1 MECSE
6 ETRLIEENIN
16 LVYYTVRKYFYN
28 NEDYY
33 DLGMIGLIKG
43 VKSYDKNKGAISTYL
58 MKCIKNEIMMRY
70 RRDKNPK
77 DCLSLDYDTE
87 NTKLSNLISDNTNI
101 EDEILKKEQCEL
113 LYECLNKLTK
123 IEKYIIVH
131 YYGLY
136 NSDKM
141 SQKDI
146 AKDLNMKP
154 TSVTKIHL
162 RVLKKLKKLI
172 EERYKC

>member
-1 MECSE
+1 
-6 ETRLIEENIN
+6 
-16 LVYYTVRKYFYN
+16 
-28 NEDYY
+28 
-33 DLGMIGLIKG
+33 
-43 VKSYDKNKGAISTYL
+43 
-58 MKCIKNEIMMRY
+58 MMRY

>member
-6 ETRLIEENIN
+6 ETKMIEDNIN

-33 DLGMIGLIKG
+33 DLGMIGLVKG

-58 MKCIKNEIMMRY
+58 MKCIRNEIMMRY

-77 DCLSLDYDTE
+77 VTLSLDYE
-87 NTKLSNLISDNTNI
+87 NENNKLSNMISDNTNI
-101 EDEILKKEQCEL
+101 EEDMLKKEQYEL
-113 LYECLNKLTK
+113 LYMCLESLNDT
-123 IEKYIIVH
+123 EKYIIIH

-136 NSDKM
+136 DNDKM
-141 SQKDI
+141 SQKNI

-162 RVLKKLKKLI
+162 RVLKKLKKLM
-172 EERYKC
+172 EERY